1 MRQQDTEF
9 HYKYVTLNFLK
20 CPFSENMSLKSD
32 DIYAAV
38 GEDVVLDS
46 DICINRGYQA
56 EYSWQK
62 LNSQENAFEDIADAK
77 SAVYEIKNI
86 K

>member
-1 MRQQDTEF
+1 
-9 HYKYVTLNFLK
+9 
-20 CPFSENMSLKSD
+20 MSLKSD

-46 DICINRGYQA
+46 DIYINRGYQA
-56 EYSWQK
+56 EYIWQK

-77 SAVYEIKNI
+77 SAVYEINTI
-86 K
+86 N